1 MASILLL
8 LSSWKTLLINH
19 NSFPEKPRCTS
30 QFSTLDSHNQSITYK
45 KERETLCYFD
55 SINKLRTD
63 NIPPTE
69 NRNSGV
75 PQERMPFEMRKDKKI
90 NLLFL
95 F

>member
-1 MASILLL
+1 M
-8 LSSWKTLLINH
+8 H
-19 NSFPEKPRCTS
+19 FQMPS

-55 SINKLRTD
+55 SIKKPRTD

-90 NLLFL
+90 NLFFFFNWGLIDITY
-95 F
+95 